1 MRQHQ
6 GANLRRGFPT
16 TSRRAAWWLLGDH
29 GASMTSRVPSSRWI
43 VKTVPRKQGLSLL
56 IALAKSSRRAGSR
69 GGAPRYGARGSDVRG
84 AHGQGEGRLEPLG
97 SLHPDRGMVGA
108 RLALTDGSGPHL
120 SWPPLSCGSE
130 IYGSGTRDRTT
141 DSPDVISRTGRRSR
155 RRAQPGASPVTRQAN
170 CQYRAV
176 RTSGHRTPSSPGNEK
191 VGLTSAMWC
200 QKAQTQPSRCI
211 LNYVY
216 TAYLCGIREG
226 DRRGS
231 NPRPSEPQSE
241 VIGFWALPHVA
252 KLA

>member
-1 MRQHQ
+1 
-6 GANLRRGFPT
+6 
-16 TSRRAAWWLLGDH
+16 
-29 GASMTSRVPSSRWI
+29 
-43 VKTVPRKQGLSLL
+43 
-56 IALAKSSRRAGSR
+56 
-69 GGAPRYGARGSDVRG
+69 
-84 AHGQGEGRLEPLG
+84 
-97 SLHPDRGMVGA
+97 MVGA

-200 QKAQTQPSRCI
+200 QKAQTQPSRRV
-211 LNYVY
+211 LNYAH

-231 NPRPSEPQSE
+231 NPRPSKPQSD
-241 VIGFWALPHVA
+241 VVRYSTSWCVRIFGLFSGFSAILKTTFVRCILPCTSPVA
-252 KLA
+252 VRLQYG